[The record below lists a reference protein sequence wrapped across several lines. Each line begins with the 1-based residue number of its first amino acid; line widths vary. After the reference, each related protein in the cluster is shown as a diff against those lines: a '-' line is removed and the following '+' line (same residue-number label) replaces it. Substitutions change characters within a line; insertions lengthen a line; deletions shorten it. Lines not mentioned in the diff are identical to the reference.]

1 MKKITLTL
9 SLLFITVIAITA
21 QVRITEVDP
30 MNNTV
35 KIKNFGMMAVN
46 VGNYVLCDNQG
57 NYPGVTGVGAPT
69 MIMASQEV
77 ELSLMGSSISLEIMN
92 GNVALYRN
100 SSNFNMIANMNDF
113 FQWGAASGGRE
124 NIAVMKGIW
133 MMGAFVMNPGP
144 FTFTGNGMEMGN
156 RMPFWQNANGGGGGG
171 MMMMAIPH
179 SDQFLFA
186 SRLSGSNQVP
196 SVSTDASAVASYLL
210 NANRDS
216 ICIHLDINNISSE
229 ITGVMINE
237 GAVGETGPLA
247 FDLTSSLEGN
257 SVFAGITNENLTGE
271 VIMKFLKGMYYINVK
286 TVDNPDGEIRA
297 QVKLETDMM
306 FKGML
311 SDESHIHSVDVGDND
326 PWGLLS
332 YGLSMDKKTLN
343 YMVVAEDLTA
353 PIQLATIMYGREG
366 VAQNMVYNITNDIVM
381 GFSIAMGSIDLT
393 MNPAFVDS
401 LMMGAVYVNLTT
413 MNNPAG
419 EVRGQ
424 LYLDNSISLD
434 MMLDT
439 AQVMGSTV
447 VGSDAMGLGL
457 AFLNKSLDT
466 LKYDVIVTA
475 MSGEITKVE
484 LLDGTDMDNMVMIR
498 DLTEDADGNRIQGMI
513 AGNELTDDLI
523 NLVLRGDGCFRVST
537 ELNPMGELAG
547 HIIKFARDGFTFQMM
562 GDLVITESGSM
573 AMGSGLVSLDRNW
586 TNAHYM
592 FSASGL
598 ESGFLSANFHMG
610 GVGENGMMIK
620 DVSEN
625 VNANSDN
632 LFGGGFWKNTD
643 MMSPFMTMDAMLFWA
658 DSAYIQINTMTNPG
672 GEIRGQSSMGLACS
686 VEIATGIDE
695 IIAAVEESSIYPN
708 PTNGEATLKVSLSEN
723 AAVTFQVYNSLGSL
737 IINRNDYGNIGEN
750 QYIINLA
757 GQTPGIYFI
766 KIIIDNQVFQT
777 KLMLTQ

>member
-1 MKKITLTL
+1 MKKFTLTL
-9 SLLFITVIAITA
+9 SILFIAVITITA
-21 QVRITEVDP
+21 QIRITEVDP
-30 MNNTV
+30 MSNTV
-35 KIKNFGMMAVN
+35 KVKNFGMMAVN
-46 VGNYVLCDNQG
+46 VGNYVLCDNAG
-57 NYPGVTGVGAPT
+57 NYPGITGVGAPT

-77 ELSLMGSSISLEIMN
+77 ELNLMGSSISLGTMN

-100 SSNFNMIANMNDF
+100 STNFNMIANMNDF

-133 MMGAFVMNPGP
+133 MMGAFVMNPGL
-144 FTFTGNGMEMGN
+144 FTYTGNATEMGN
-156 RMPFWQNANGGGGGG
+156 RMPFWQNGMGNGGNGG
-171 MMMMAIPH
+171 MMMAIPH
-179 SDQFLFA
+179 TDEFLFA
-186 SRLSGSNQVP
+186 ARLTGANAVP
-196 SVSTDASAVASYLL
+196 AVSTDASAVASFLL
-210 NANRDS
+210 NAERDS
-216 ICIHLDINNISSE
+216 ICIHLDINNLSSD

-237 GAVGETGPLA
+237 GAAGETGPLA

-257 SVFAGITNENLTGE
+257 SVFTGITNDNLTDE

-286 TVDNPDGEIRA
+286 TTDNPDGEIRS

-311 SDESHIHSVDVGDND
+311 SADAHVHNVDVGDNN

-353 PIQLATIMYGREG
+353 PIQLVTLMYGREG
-366 VAQNMVYNITNDIVM
+366 VAQNMVYNTTNDIVM
-381 GFSIAMGSIDLT
+381 GFSIAMGSVDLT

-424 LYLDNSISLD
+424 LYLDQSISLD

-447 VGSDAMGLGL
+447 VGSNAMGLGL

-466 LKYDVIVTA
+466 LKYDVIVNA
-475 MSGEITKVE
+475 MSGPITKVE
-484 LLDGTDMDNMVMIR
+484 LLDGTDMNNMVMIR
-498 DLTEDADGNRIQGMI
+498 DLTESVDGNRIQGMI
-513 AGNELTDDLI
+513 AGGDLSNDLI
-523 NLVLRGDGCFRVST
+523 NLILRGDGCFRVST
-537 ELNPMGELAG
+537 ALNPMGELAG
-547 HIIKFARDGFTFQMM
+547 HIIKFARDGFTFQLM
-562 GDLVITESGSM
+562 GDQVVPESGSM

-592 FSASGL
+592 FSASGFETGL
-598 ESGFLSANFHMG
+598 LSAKFHTSPE
-610 GVGENGMMIK
+610 GVNGMMLK
-620 DVSEN
+620 DVTEN
-625 VNANSDN
+625 VNATTEG

-643 MMSPFMTMDAMLFWA
+643 MMNPFMTMDAMHFWG
-658 DSAYIQINTMTNPG
+658 DSVYLEISTMAFPNGT
-672 GEIRGQSSMGLACS
+672 IRGQSGQGLACS
-686 VEIATGIDE
+686 VEIVTGIDE
-695 IIAAVEESSIYPN
+695 VIAIVEESSIYPN
-708 PTNGEATLKVSLSEN
+708 PTNGEATLNISLSDN
-723 AAVTFQVYNSLGSL
+723 TNVTFQVYNPLGGL
-737 IINRNDYGNIGEN
+737 VVNRKEYGNAGEN
-750 QYIINLA
+750 QYRLNLS
-757 GQTPGIYFI
+757 GQTAGIYFI
-766 KIIIDNQVFQT
+766 KIIVENQVFQT

>member
-1 MKKITLTL
+1 MKKNTLTIL
-9 SLLFITVIAITA
+9 LLFIAVISITA

-35 KIKNFGMMAVN
+35 KVKNFGMMAVN
-46 VGNYVLCDNQG
+46 VGNYVLCDNAG
-57 NYPGVTGVGAPT
+57 NYPEITGVGAPT
-69 MIMASQEV
+69 MIMANQTV
-77 ELSLMGSSISLEIMN
+77 ELNLMGSSISLGTMN

-100 SSNFNMIANMNDF
+100 STNFSMAANMNDF

-144 FTFTGNGMEMGN
+144 FTYTGNGAEMGN
-156 RMPFWQNANGGGGGG
+156 RMPFWQNAMGGGGGGG
-171 MMMMAIPH
+171 MMMAIPH
-179 SDQFLFA
+179 SDEFLFA
-186 SRLSGSNQVP
+186 ARLNGANAVP
-196 SVSTDASAVASYLL
+196 AVTTDANAVASFLL

-237 GAVGETGPLA
+237 GAAGETGPLA
-247 FDLTSSLEGN
+247 FDLTPSIEGN
-257 SVFAGITNENLTGE
+257 SVFVGITNEDLTDE

-286 TVDNPDGEIRA
+286 TIDNPDGEIRS

-311 SDESHIHSVDVGDND
+311 SADAHVHDVDVGDNN

-332 YGLSMDKKTLN
+332 YGLSMDKKMLN
-343 YMVVAEDLTA
+343 FMVVAEDLTA
-353 PIQLATIMYGREG
+353 PIQMATLMYGREG
-366 VAQNMVYNITNDIVM
+366 IAQNMVYDITNNIVM
-381 GFSIAMGSIDLT
+381 GFSIVMGSIDLT

-424 LYLDNSISLD
+424 LYLDKSISLD

-439 AQVMGSTV
+439 TQVMGSTV
-447 VGSDAMGLGL
+447 VGSNAMGLGL

-466 LKYDVIVTA
+466 LKYDVIVNA
-475 MSGEITKVE
+475 MSGPITKVE
-484 LLDGTDMDNMVMIR
+484 LLDGTDMNNMVMIR
-498 DLTEDADGNRIQGMI
+498 DLTASVDGNRIQGML
-513 AGNELTDDLI
+513 ASDDLPDDLI
-523 NLVLRGDGCFRVST
+523 NLILRGDGCFRVST
-537 ELNPMGELAG
+537 ALNPMGELAG
-547 HIIKFARDGFTFQMM
+547 HIIKFARDGFTFQLM
-562 GDLVITESGSM
+562 GDQVVPESGSL

-592 FSASGL
+592 FSSSGL
-598 ESGFLSANFHMG
+598 ESGFLSANFYMG
-610 GVGENGMMIK
+610 GSGENGMMIK
-620 DVSEN
+620 DVTAN
-625 VNANSDN
+625 VNSTTEG

-643 MMSPFMTMDAMLFWA
+643 MISPFMTMDAMHFWA
-658 DSAYIQINTMTNPG
+658 DSAYIQINTMANPG
-672 GEIRGQSSMGLACS
+672 GEIRGQAGMGLACS
-686 VEIATGIDE
+686 VEVVTGIDE
-695 IIAAVEESSIYPN
+695 AIAIVEASSIYPN
-708 PTNGEATLKVSLSEN
+708 PTNGEATLNIALSEN
-723 AAVTFQVYNSLGSL
+723 ADVTFQVYNSLGAL
-737 IINRNDYGNIGEN
+737 VVNRREFGNAGEN
-750 QYIINLA
+750 QYRLNLS
-757 GQTPGIYFI
+757 GQTAGVYFI
-766 KIIIDNQVFQT
+766 KIIVDNQIFQT

>member
-9 SLLFITVIAITA
+9 TLLFIAVLTITA
-21 QVRITEVDP
+21 QIRIIEVDP

-35 KIKNFGMMAVN
+35 KVKNVGMMAVN
-46 VGNYVLCDNQG
+46 VGNYVLCDNAG
-57 NYPGVTGVGAPT
+57 NYPGITGVGAPT

-77 ELSLMGSSISLEIMN
+77 ELNLMGSSISLGTMN

-100 SSNFNMIANMNDF
+100 STNFNMVANMNDF

-144 FTFTGNGMEMGN
+144 FTYTGNGTEMGN
-156 RMPFWQNANGGGGGG
+156 RMPFWQNAMGGGGGG

-179 SDQFLFA
+179 TDEFLFA
-186 SRLSGSNQVP
+186 ARLTGSKQVP
-196 SVSTDASAVASYLL
+196 AVTTDANAVASFLL
-210 NANRDS
+210 NAGRDS
-216 ICIHLDINNISSE
+216 ICIHLDINNLSSD

-237 GAVGETGPLA
+237 GAAGETGPLA
-247 FDLTSSLEGN
+247 FDLTPSLEGN
-257 SVFAGITNENLTGE
+257 SVFTGITNDNLTDE

-286 TVDNPDGEIRA
+286 TVDNPDGEIRS
-297 QVKLETDMM
+297 QVNLETDMM

-311 SDESHIHSVDVGDND
+311 SAEDHVHSVDVGDNN

-353 PIQLATIMYGREG
+353 PIQLVTLMYGREG
-366 VAQNMVYNITNDIVM
+366 VAQNMVYNTTNDIVM

-424 LYLDNSISLD
+424 LYLDQSISLD

-447 VGSDAMGLGL
+447 VGSNAMGLGL
-457 AFLNKSLDT
+457 AFLNKTLDT

-484 LLDGTDMDNMVMIR
+484 LLDGTDMDNMIMIR
-498 DLTEDADGNRIQGMI
+498 DITEDVDGNQIQGMI
-513 AGNELTDDLI
+513 AGADLSDDLI
-523 NLVLRGDGCFRVST
+523 NLILRGDGCFRVST
-537 ELNPMGELAG
+537 ALNPMGELAG
-547 HIIKFARDGFTFQMM
+547 HIIKFARDGFTFQLM
-562 GDLVITESGSM
+562 GDQVVPESGSM
-573 AMGSGLVSLDRNW
+573 AMGSGLVSLDRSW

-598 ESGFLSANFHMG
+598 ESGLLSANFHMG

-620 DVSEN
+620 DVTEN
-625 VNANSDN
+625 VNATTEG

-643 MMSPFMTMDAMLFWA
+643 MMSPFMTMDAMHFWA
-658 DSAYIQINTMTNPG
+658 DSAYIQINTMANPG
-672 GEIRGQSSMGLACS
+672 GEIRGQAGMGLACS
-686 VEIATGIDE
+686 DEVVTGIED
-695 IIAAVEESSIYPN
+695 IVALVEELSIYPN
-708 PTNGEATLKVSLSEN
+708 PTSGEATLNVFLSEN
-723 AAVTFQVYNSLGSL
+723 ANVTFQVYNALGGL
-737 IINRNDYGNIGEN
+737 VVNRKEYGNAGEN
-750 QYIINLA
+750 QYRLNLN
-757 GQTPGIYFI
+757 GQTAGIYFI
-766 KIIIDNQVFQT
+766 KIIVEDQVFQT